1 MSAVEQLAI
10 RSIENYHMT
19 ERRQEVYIALED
31 LDFIWDI
38 RQVLE
43 LDEMWR
49 RGFSLQYMAEYFNR
63 DPDEV
68 AILLMD
74 RLRRGRIRPRKGGIF
89 GGS

>member
-1 MSAVEQLAI
+1 VTAVEQLAI
-10 RSIENYHMT
+10 RSIESYHMT
-19 ERRQEVYIALED
+19 EQRQKVYIALEE
-31 LDFIWDI
+31 LNFIWDF
-38 RQVLE
+38 RQVRE

-49 RGFSLQYMAEYFNR
+49 RGFSLQYMAEYFDR

>member
-1 MSAVEQLAI
+1 VSAVEQYAI
-10 RSIENYHMT
+10 TMIENLHMT
-19 ERRQEVYIALED
+19 EKRQKVYIALED

-38 RQVLE
+38 RQVRE

-49 RGFSLQYMAEYFNR
+49 RGFSLQYMAEYFDR

-68 AILLMD
+68 ALLLMD

-89 GGS
+89 GA